1 MTNTRNRSQKFN
13 QPSSEAALR
22 HSRSPRLN
30 GKHKVTI
37 RFGAMHNSVEL
48 DGHGVVDLNLRN
60 GETLKDNA
68 QRRERVRHDLIQ
80 QVFS

>member
-1 MTNTRNRSQKFN
+1 MTIRNRSQKHN

-37 RFGAMHNSVEL
+37 RFGATDNSVEL
-48 DGHGVVDLNLRN
+48 DGQVVDLNLRK
-60 GETLKDNA
+60 GESERDNA

>member
-1 MTNTRNRSQKFN
+1 MKNRSHKPSQRFN
-13 QPSSEAALR
+13 QP
-22 HSRSPRLN
+22 PRLN

-37 RFGAMHNSVEL
+37 RFGATTNSVEL
-48 DGHGVVDLNLRN
+48 DGQTVDLNLRN

-80 QVFS
+80 QVFA